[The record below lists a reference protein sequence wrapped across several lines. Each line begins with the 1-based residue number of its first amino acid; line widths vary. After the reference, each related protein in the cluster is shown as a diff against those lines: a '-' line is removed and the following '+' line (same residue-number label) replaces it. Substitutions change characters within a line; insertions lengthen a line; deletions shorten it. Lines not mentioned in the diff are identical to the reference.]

1 MEAIP
6 MRKHLLSALFLT
18 ALNGC
23 TTVPKVVTETHIQYE
38 LAPQSLLKTCPQ
50 VYVPWNNTGDII
62 NENTALK
69 GALSTCA
76 TQITGLQAW
85 NQTLLKK
92 NGAAVK
98 HK

>member
-1 MEAIP
+1 MQ
-6 MRKHLLSALFLT
+6 RLLLSALFLT
-18 ALNGC
+18 ALSGC
-23 TTVPKVVTETHIQYE
+23 TTVPKTVTETRIVYE
-38 LAPQSLLKTCPQ
+38 LAPQSLLKSCPQ

-62 NENTALK
+62 NENTALH

-85 NQTLLKK
+85 NTTLLKK
-92 NGAAVK
+92 NGAAVN